1 MAAKTK
7 RASTRKRLFI
17 MLGLVLLLVG
27 VLALFKFLQIRK
39 LIASIPKPQPQVVT
53 AMKVQKQSWQPQLNA
68 VGSLVAVRGVTVAS
82 EIAGLVRD
90 VKFASGQDV
99 KAGAVLVQLNA
110 DAEIAQAASLQAA
123 VDLASSV
130 LARDKLQLQAKAIS
144 QAQIDADVADLNA
157 KRANLAQQQATIAKK
172 TIRAPFDGRLG
183 ISTVARGQYLNAGE
197 KIVTL
202 QTLDPI
208 HIDFNLP
215 QRQLAQIEVGLRV
228 LLSSDAGTSGIEGK
242 ITAISPLVDATTRN
256 ALVEATAPNPKKL
269 LLPGMFARVDIDS
282 GEAKPYLTLPQTA
295 ITYNP
300 YGSTVF
306 VVESGEKLTA
316 KQVFVTTGPTR
327 GDQVAVLTGLEA
339 GQQVVTSGQLKL
351 KNGTEVK
358 IDNSVLPANE
368 PNPKP
373 QEK

>member
-1 MAAKTK
+1 M
-7 RASTRKRLFI
+7 LI
-17 MLGLVLLLVG
+17 MLGLVLLLVA
-27 VLALFKFLQIRK
+27 ALGLMKFLQIRK
-39 LIASIPKPQPQVVT
+39 LIANIPKPQAQVVT
-53 AMKVQKQSWQPQLNA
+53 AMKVQKESWRPQLNA
-68 VGSLVAVRGVTVAS
+68 VGSMVAVRGVTVAS

-90 VKFASGQDV
+90 VKFVSGQDV

-110 DAEIAQAASLQAA
+110 DAEIAQVASLQAV
-123 VDLASSV
+123 VDLATSV
-130 LARDKLQLQAKAIS
+130 LARDRLQLQAKAVS
-144 QAQIDADVADLNA
+144 QAQIDADEADLRA
-157 KRANLAQQQATIAKK
+157 KRANLAQQLATVAKK
-172 TIRAPFDGRLG
+172 TIRAPFTGRLG
-183 ISTVARGQYLNAGE
+183 ISTVARGQYLNAGD
-197 KIVTL
+197 KIITL

-215 QRQLAQIEVGLRV
+215 QRQLGQVQVGQRV
-228 LLSSDAGTSGIEGK
+228 LLSDDAGASAEGR
-242 ITAISPLVDATTRN
+242 ITAISPLVDANTRN
-256 ALVEATAPNPKKL
+256 AQIEATAANPKKR
-269 LLPGMFARVDIDS
+269 LLPGMFARVEIDS
-282 GEAKPYLTLPQTA
+282 GEPKPYLTLPQTA

-306 VVESGEKLTA
+306 VVESGDKLTA

-327 GDQVAVLTGLEA
+327 GDQVAVLSGIEE

-358 IDNSVLPANE
+358 IDNSVQPANE

>member
-1 MAAKTK
+1 MATTK
-7 RASTRKRLFI
+7 RPSMRKRLFI

-39 LIASIPKPQPQVVT
+39 LIASIPKPQAQVVT

-130 LARDKLQLQAKAIS
+130 LARDRLQLQAKAIS
-144 QAQIDADVADLNA
+144 EAQIDADVADLSA

-208 HIDFNLP
+208 HVDFNLP
-215 QRQLAQIEVGLRV
+215 QRQLAQIRVGQRV
-228 LLSSDAGTSGIEGK
+228 LLSSDAGGGAIEGK

-256 ALVEATAPNPKKL
+256 ALVEATVPNPKKT

-306 VVESGEKLTA
+306 VVESGEKPTA

-327 GDQVAVLTGLEA
+327 GDQVAVTSGIEE

-358 IDNSVLPANE
+358 IDNSVQPANE
-368 PNPKP
+368 ANPTP

>member
-1 MAAKTK
+1 MATTK
-7 RASTRKRLFI
+7 RPSTRKRLFI
-17 MLGLVLLLVG
+17 MLGLVLLLVAL
-27 VLALFKFLQIRK
+27 LALFKFLQIRK
-39 LIASIPKPQPQVVT
+39 LIASIPKPQAQVVT
-53 AMKVQKQSWQPQLNA
+53 AMKAQKQSWQPQLNA

-110 DAEIAQAASLQAA
+110 DAEIAQAASLQAT
-123 VDLASSV
+123 VDLATSV

-172 TIRAPFDGRLG
+172 TIRAPFNGRLG
-183 ISTVARGQYLNAGE
+183 ISTVARGQYLNAGD

-208 HIDFNLP
+208 HVDFNLP
-215 QRQLAQIEVGLRV
+215 QRQLAQIQVGQRV
-228 LLSSDAGTSGIEGK
+228 LLSNDAGGGGIEGK
-242 ITAISPLVDATTRN
+242 ITAISPLVDAATRN
-256 ALVEATAPNPKKL
+256 ALVEATAANPKKL

-306 VVESGEKLTA
+306 VVERGEKLTA

-327 GDQVAVLTGLEA
+327 GDQVAVLSGIEE

-358 IDNSVLPANE
+358 IDNSVQPANE